1 MPILNVQWSKYKD
14 IKHVVINGK
23 RFYMMV
29 LNKEFTYKNWEE
41 DIIFNFILKDF
52 TNKLIKNNYKI
63 VVIFHMSD
71 IKTLQERILKR
82 GENLYAQQGYYRAY
96 NMKKLPSVINNLY
109 INLEEYIKPLQNK
122 GIITDIIYISS

>member
-1 MPILNVQWSKYKD
+1 
-14 IKHVVINGK
+14 
-23 RFYMMV
+23 MMV